1 MLQRERI
8 SRTLALFGV
17 LTTLLSFL
25 MPMNAQASERIWQPA
40 DRGHIEWSIQDKH
53 LIIRPANGSESAVF
67 WGTHD
72 LNLGDAGE
80 TVEKISFEGT
90 VEYYHGTN
98 LFDDCPNLEEL
109 DAHNLR
115 PSDFATV
122 DTKRIRLEDFTHLQ
136 KIVTGDSFSGFIG
149 PEFHE
154 ERITPLI
161 SSFPIGYWRAQGSSI
176 QLPADQIPDSVANTY
191 TFAGT
196 EPSENTW
203 YAAESVKWKVENG
216 VLTIKRLDQT
226 LNNTVTSSHDR
237 YGSWHGSPWTP
248 LAENIRSLSIDDD
261 IQATVSWLCEAI
273 ISDESLNNLKTVDLH
288 RVAPVVDT
296 IDSYS
301 PNEAITTL
309 VTGPNFITTTDDG
322 NFWLKLKEGYWESNN
337 TGDLYKHDRIPSC
350 KDDTLTY
357 AGAEPS
363 ANTWVHSNTAMW
375 GLFDGE
381 LIIKPEDGL
390 ETGELGYSGYS
401 WEIPWKPFLDEIAS
415 VTIQETVHINPAY
428 LFEGCS
434 RLKSVDLSGLDI
446 TGEKSMNS
454 MFSACPALLSVAF
467 TGIDASSIQSIERM
481 FFGAKRLKRV
491 SFEGVD
497 FKELENLQY
506 AFDGCENIES
516 ISLHALRECS
526 PTYINGLFR
535 GCTKLRNI
543 QGLDEIDTSN
553 VKNMRFAFSDCQSLR
568 TLDLSNW
575 DTSNTLDMEYM
586 FNGCSSLR
594 SLDLSSF
601 DTRNV
606 VELEGFL
613 PRWEESFTK
622 LTVGPNFSF
631 KGYANEAN
639 QVLLPQDTQWTS
651 SADGRTYNWDS
662 LPSCVAAT
670 YTRVQD
676 VPNWSDFWD
685 VDATTPHFSSIAWLS
700 SAGISTGYPD
710 GTFRPMADVVRQD
723 MAAFIYRLCGE
734 PEYTPSAS
742 DKARFSDVTEST
754 PHAKEI
760 WWLASTGISTGYPDG
775 TFRPL
780 ATVVRQDMAAFLHR
794 TFAQFGD
801 GSDKPAGG
809 SFPDVTADTPHAE
822 DIRWLAANGISTGYP
837 DGTFRPM
844 ASVVR
849 QDMAAFLK
857 RIHDLGV

>member
-1 MLQRERI
+1 
-8 SRTLALFGV
+8 
-17 LTTLLSFL
+17 
-25 MPMNAQASERIWQPA
+25 MNAQASERIWQTA

-67 WGTHD
+67 YGTYD

-90 VEYYHGTN
+90 VEYDNGTS
-98 LFDDCPNLEEL
+98 LFNDCPNLEEL

-115 PSDFATV
+115 PPDRATSSAV
-122 DTKRIRLEDFTHLQ
+122 TIQLEDYAHL
-136 KIVTGDSFSGFIG
+136 KTITTGDTFIGFSG
-149 PEFHE
+149 PEFLGE
-154 ERITPLI
+154 QPGPSI
-161 SSFPIGYWRAQGSSI
+161 SSFPIGYWQAQGSSI
-176 QLPADQIPDSVANTY
+176 LLPSQQIPDSVANTY
-191 TFAGT
+191 TFAGA

-226 LNNTVTSSHDR
+226 LNNTVSSSSDT
-237 YGSWHGSPWTP
+237 YDPWIVPMQQESPWTP
-248 LAENIRSLSIDDD
+248 LAENIRSLAIDDD

-288 RVAPVVDT
+288 RVTPVIDT

-309 VTGPNFITTTDDG
+309 ITGPNFITTADDG

-337 TGDLYKHDRIPSC
+337 TGDLYEHDRIPSC
-350 KDDTLTY
+350 KNDTLTY

-363 ANTWVHSNTAMW
+363 ANTWVHSNTAVW

-390 ETGELGYSGYS
+390 DSGELDYSGFS
-401 WEIPWKPFLDEIAS
+401 WNRPWYQFVDKITSA
-415 VTIQETVHINPAY
+415 TIQNSVHINPAS

-446 TGEKSMNS
+446 TGEKSMSN
-454 MFSACPALLSVAF
+454 MLSACSSLLSVDF
-467 TGIDASSIQSIERM
+467 TGIDASSIQSIGNM
-481 FFGAKRLKRV
+481 FSGAKRLKRV

-497 FKELENLQY
+497 FKELDNLEY
-506 AFDGCENIES
+506 AFQNCENIES

-526 PTYINGLFR
+526 PTYINGLFM

-553 VKNMRFAFSDCQSLR
+553 VKNMHSAFGECQSLR

-575 DTSNTLDMEYM
+575 DTSNTLDMQWM
-586 FNGCSSLR
+586 FEGCSSLR

-606 VELEGFL
+606 VELEDFL

-639 QVLLPQDTQWTS
+639 QVLLPQNTQWTS
-651 SADGRTYNWDS
+651 SADGKTYNWDS

-670 YTRVQD
+670 YTRVQE

-685 VDATTPHFSSIAWLS
+685 VDSSTPHFSSIAWLS